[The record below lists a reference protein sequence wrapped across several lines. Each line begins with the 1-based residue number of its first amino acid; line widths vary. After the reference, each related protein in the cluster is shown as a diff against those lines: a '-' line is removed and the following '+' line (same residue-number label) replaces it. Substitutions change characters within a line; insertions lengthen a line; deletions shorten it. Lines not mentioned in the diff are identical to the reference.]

1 MGFWGS
7 VCSVVSSVVSSA
19 VSVVSSAVKEIGSV
33 VVETASKF
41 LDMTIEKLEKVVDI
55 LEKIAKVL
63 GIIKPEED
71 TEDIGDR
78 AMRADKKPEDF
89 DSTNDYIEY
98 LRENIRAASK
108 EELEARPLEE
118 RLARKAVGSALLS
131 KAIGEKKSLEIP
143 IEFWKETVSLGLDA
157 KEIDT
162 FLTKFQNA
170 GIAPSEFLKYLKREL
185 DLKEESK
192 IDSALVDAY
201 KELEPEA
208 DIKEIE
214 EKVVRMQGN

>member
-1 MGFWGS
+1 MGFFSSLGNAI
-7 VCSVVSSVVSSA
+7 SSVVSSA
-19 VSVVSSAVKEIGSV
+19 VSVVSNAVKTIGNA
-33 VVETASKF
+33 VVETAEKF
-41 LDMTIEKLEKVVDI
+41 LDMGIEKLEKVGKVI
-55 LEKIAKVL
+55 EKIAKVL
-63 GIIKPEED
+63 GIIKPEEKV
-71 TEDIGDR
+71 EDIGDR
-78 AMRADKKPEDF
+78 AMRSDKKPEDF

-118 RLARKAVGSALLS
+118 RLARRSVGNALLS
-131 KAIGEKKSLEIP
+131 KAIGEKKSFEIP
-143 IEFWKETVSLGLDA
+143 VEFWKETVSLGLDA